1 MARHGARAEGRTA
14 LLNTY
19 LSREAA
25 RRLKH
30 GAPWVRREDIVSME
44 GTPSVGEAVQLRDE
58 DGQVL
63 GLADVDLESSYA
75 VRRLGLPDES
85 AEGLIPRHVRHAFER
100 RARMVDDPRFCRSIN
115 DDGDAL
121 PGLIVDRYDTHLV
134 VQTLTRAMDA
144 RIQEITRALVE
155 VSGAESVLLRNDTT
169 RRRQLGLPIQRPHT
183 LYGNPPRWSR
193 VLELGARFTVD
204 LTYGPGVGYPY
215 DQRELRRFLSRMSQG
230 ARVLDPSCHVGGLFV
245 HAGRMGAR
253 SILAFDSDPDTADLA
268 RENGE
273 ANGLL
278 GRLRVEKGDALT
290 VLRGLRDTFDLVLL
304 DTPEAATPEAFVEQV
319 RLGLRATRHGG
330 YLVIVGYHPPL
341 PPGGFDDLVAEA
353 CDQEGRM
360 GFRFARLGLPP
371 DHPTLVGFPGTDY
384 LSGIALEVS

>member
-1 MARHGARAEGRTA
+1 MARAEGRQA
-14 LLNTY
+14 LVSTY

-25 RRLKH
+25 RKLKH
-30 GAPWVRREDIVSME
+30 GAPWVRREDIVSIE
-44 GTPSVGEAVQLRDE
+44 GTPEVGEAVQLRDE
-58 DGQVL
+58 EGQLL

-75 VRRLGLPDES
+75 VRRLGLPEET

-100 RARMVDDPRFCRSIN
+100 RARMVDDPRFCRVIN

-121 PGLIVDRYDTHLV
+121 PGLIVDRYGPHLV

-144 RIQEITRALVE
+144 RLQEISRALVE
-155 VSGAESVLLRNDTT
+155 VGGAESVLLRNDTA
-169 RRRQLGLPIQRPHT
+169 RRKQLGLPVQRPHA

-215 DQRELRRFLSRMSQG
+215 DQRELRRFVSRLSQG

-245 HAGRMGAR
+245 HAGRHGAR
-253 SILAFDSDPDTADLA
+253 SILAFENDADTADLA

-273 ANGLL
+273 ANGLQ
-278 GRLRVEKGDALT
+278 GRLQVERGDVSSALRE
-290 VLRGLRDTFDLVLL
+290 VQDTFDLVLL
-304 DTPEAATPEAFVEQV
+304 DTPEATSSEGFVEQV
-319 RLGLRATRHGG
+319 RLGLHATRHGG
-330 YLVIVGYHPPL
+330 HLLIIGYHPPL
-341 PPGGFDDLVAEA
+341 PQGRFDDLVAEA
-353 CDQEGRM
+353 CERERRM
-360 GFRFARLGLPP
+360 SFRFARLGLPA

-384 LSGIALEVS
+384 LSAIALEAN

>member
-1 MARHGARAEGRTA
+1 MV
-14 LLNTY
+14 NTY
-19 LSREAA
+19 LSREAV

-44 GTPSVGEAVQLRDE
+44 GTPSLGEAVQLRDE
-58 DGQVL
+58 DGQLL

-75 VRRLGLPDES
+75 VRRLGLPEES
-85 AEGLIPRHVRHAFER
+85 AEGIIPRHVRHAFER
-100 RARMVDDPRFCRSIN
+100 RSRMVDDPRFCRAIN

-155 VSGAESVLLRNDTT
+155 VGGAESVLLRNDTP
-169 RRRQLGLPIQRPHT
+169 RRRQLGLPIQRPHA
-183 LYGNPPRWSR
+183 LYGNPPRWTR

-253 SILAFDSDPDTADLA
+253 SILAFDSDADTADLA

-278 GRLRVEKGDALT
+278 GRLRVEKGDSLT

-304 DTPEAATPEAFVEQV
+304 DTPEASSPDAFIEQV
-319 RLGLRATRHGG
+319 RLGLHATRHGG
-330 YLVIVGYHPPL
+330 YLVIVGYQPPL
-341 PPGGFDDLVAEA
+341 PTGGFDELVAEA

-371 DHPTLVGFPGTDY
+371 DHPTVVGFSGADY
-384 LSGIALEVS
+384 LAGIALEVS

>member
-1 MARHGARAEGRTA
+1 MV
-14 LLNTY
+14 NTY

-44 GTPSVGEAVQLRDE
+44 GTPAVGEAVTLRDE
-58 DGQVL
+58 DGQLL

-75 VRRLGLPDES
+75 VRRLGMPEET

-100 RARMVDDPRFCRSIN
+100 RARLVDDPRFCRVIN

-155 VSGAESVLLRNDTT
+155 VGGAESVLLRNDTP
-169 RRRQLGLPIQRPHT
+169 RRRQLGLPVQRPHAI
-183 LYGNPPRWSR
+183 YGNPPRWTR

-253 SILAFDSDPDTADLA
+253 SILAFDSDADTADLA

-278 GRLRVEKGDALT
+278 GRLRVEKSDALT

-304 DTPEAATPEAFVEQV
+304 DTPEASTPESFIEQV
-319 RLGLRATRHGG
+319 RLGLHATRHGG

-341 PPGGFDDLVAEA
+341 PAGGFDELVAEA

-371 DHPTLVGFPGTDY
+371 DHPTLVGFSGSDY
-384 LSGIALEVS
+384 LSGLALEVS

>member
-1 MARHGARAEGRTA
+1 VARAEGRQA
-14 LLNTY
+14 LVSTF

-25 RRLKH
+25 RKLKH
-30 GAPWVRREDIVSME
+30 GAPWVRREDIVSIE
-44 GTPSVGEAVQLRDE
+44 GTPEAGEAVQLRDE
-58 DGQVL
+58 EGQLL

-75 VRRLGLPDES
+75 VRRLGLPEET

-100 RARMVDDPRFCRSIN
+100 RARMVDDPRFCRVIN

-121 PGLIVDRYDTHLV
+121 PGLIVDRYGPHLV

-144 RIQEITRALVE
+144 RLQEISRALVE
-155 VSGAESVLLRNDTT
+155 VGGAESVLLRNDTA
-169 RRRQLGLPIQRPHT
+169 RRKQLGLPVQRPHA

-215 DQRELRRFLSRMSQG
+215 DQRELRRFVSRLSQG

-245 HAGRMGAR
+245 HAGRHGAR
-253 SILAFDSDPDTADLA
+253 SILAFENDADTADLA

-273 ANGLL
+273 ANGLQ
-278 GRLRVEKGDALT
+278 GRLQVERGDVSSALRE
-290 VLRGLRDTFDLVLL
+290 VQDTFDLVLL
-304 DTPEAATPEAFVEQV
+304 DTPEASSSEGFVEQV

-330 YLVIVGYHPPL
+330 HLLIIGYHPPL
-341 PPGGFDDLVAEA
+341 PQGGFDDLVAEA
-353 CDQEGRM
+353 CERERRM
-360 GFRFARLGLPP
+360 SFRFARLGLPA

-384 LSGIALEVS
+384 LSAIALEAN

>member
-1 MARHGARAEGRTA
+1 MV
-14 LLNTY
+14 NTY

-44 GTPSVGEAVQLRDE
+44 GTPAVGEAVTLRDE
-58 DGQVL
+58 DGQLL

-75 VRRLGLPDES
+75 VRRLGMPEET

-100 RARMVDDPRFCRSIN
+100 RARLVDDPRFCRVIN

-155 VSGAESVLLRNDTT
+155 VGGAESVLLRNDTP
-169 RRRQLGLPIQRPHT
+169 RRRQLGLPVQRPHAI
-183 LYGNPPRWSR
+183 YGNPPRWTR

-215 DQRELRRFLSRMSQG
+215 DQRELRRFLSRMARG

-278 GRLRVEKGDALT
+278 GRLQVQKGDALA
-290 VLRGLRDTFDLVLL
+290 VLRGLHDTFDLVLL
-304 DTPEAATPEAFVEQV
+304 DTPEAATSEAFVEQV

-330 YLVIVGYHPPL
+330 HLIIVGYHPPL
-341 PPGGFDDLVAEA
+341 PAGGFDELVAEA

-384 LSGIALEVS
+384 LSGLALEVS

>member
-1 MARHGARAEGRTA
+1 
-14 LLNTY
+14 
-19 LSREAA
+19 
-25 RRLKH
+25 
-30 GAPWVRREDIVSME
+30 
-44 GTPSVGEAVQLRDE
+44 
-58 DGQVL
+58 
-63 GLADVDLESSYA
+63 
-75 VRRLGLPDES
+75 
-85 AEGLIPRHVRHAFER
+85 
-100 RARMVDDPRFCRSIN
+100 MVDDPRFCRVIN

-134 VQTLTRAMDA
+134 VQTLTRAMDT
-144 RIQEITRALVE
+144 RVQEISRALVE
-155 VSGAESVLLRNDTT
+155 VGGAESVLLRNDTP
-169 RRRQLGLPIQRPHT
+169 RRRQLGLPVQRPHA
-183 LYGNPPRWSR
+183 LYGNPPRWTR

-215 DQRELRRFLSRMSQG
+215 DQRELRRFITRLSQG

-245 HAGRMGAR
+245 HAGRSGAR
-253 SILAFDSDPDTADLA
+253 SILAFDSDADTADLA

-278 GRLRVEKGDALT
+278 GRLQVERGDALT

-304 DTPEAATPEAFVEQV
+304 DTPEAASSESFIEQV
-319 RLGLRATRHGG
+319 RLGLRVTRHGG
-330 YLVIVGYHPPL
+330 YLLIVGYHPPL
-341 PPGGFDDLVAEA
+341 PTGGFDELVAEA

-384 LSGIALEVS
+384 LSGLAIEVS

>member
-1 MARHGARAEGRTA
+1 MV
-14 LLNTY
+14 NTY

-25 RRLKH
+25 RRMKH

-58 DGQVL
+58 DGQPL

-75 VRRLGLPDES
+75 VRRLGMPDETL
-85 AEGLIPRHVRHAFER
+85 EGLIPRHVRHAFER
-100 RARMVDDPRFCRSIN
+100 RARMVDDPRFCRVIN

-134 VQTLTRAMDA
+134 VQTLTRAMDTRA
-144 RIQEITRALVE
+144 QEIARALAE
-155 VSGAESVLLRNDTT
+155 VGGAESVLLRNDTS
-169 RRRQLGLPIQRPHT
+169 RRRQLGLPVQRPHA
-183 LYGNPPRWSR
+183 LYGNPPRWTR

-215 DQRELRRFLSRMSQG
+215 DQRELRRFISRMSQG

-245 HAGRMGAR
+245 HAGRTGAR
-253 SILAFDSDPDTADLA
+253 SILAFDSDADTADLA

-278 GRLRVEKGDALT
+278 GRLQVERGDALA
-290 VLRGLRDTFDLVLL
+290 VLRGLHDTFDLVLL
-304 DTPEAATPEAFVEQV
+304 DTPEATTSEAFVEQV
-319 RLGLRATRHGG
+319 RLGLRVTRHGG
-330 YLVIVGYHPPL
+330 YLLIVGYHPPL
-341 PPGGFDDLVAEA
+341 PPAGFDDLVAEA

>member
-1 MARHGARAEGRTA
+1 VF
-14 LLNTY
+14 NTY

-25 RRLKH
+25 RRLRH

-44 GTPSVGEAVQLRDE
+44 GTPAAGEPVQLRDE
-58 DGQVL
+58 DGKLL
-63 GLADVDLESSYA
+63 GLGDVDLEASYA

-85 AEGLIPRHVRHAFER
+85 VEGLIPRHVRHAFER
-100 RARMVDDPRFCRSIN
+100 RARLVDDPRFCRVIH

-121 PGLIVDRYDTHLV
+121 PGLIVDRYDMHFV

-144 RIQEITRALVE
+144 RLGEITRALVE
-155 VSGAESVLLRNDTT
+155 VGGAASVLLRNDTP
-169 RRRQLGLPIQRPHT
+169 RREQLGLPLQRPHA
-183 LYGNPPRWSR
+183 LQGNPPRWSR

-204 LTYGPGVGYPY
+204 LSYGLGVGYPY
-215 DQRELRRFLSRMSQG
+215 DQRELRRLLARLSYG

-245 HAGRMGAR
+245 HAGLHGAR
-253 SILAFDSDPDTADLA
+253 SILAFDSDADTAELA

-278 GRLRVEKGDALT
+278 GRLRVERGEALA
-290 VLRGLRDTFDLVLL
+290 VLRGLHESFDLVLL
-304 DTPEAATPEAFVEQV
+304 DTPEATSPEVFIEQV

-330 YLVIVGYHPPL
+330 HLLLIGYHPPV
-341 PPGGFDDLVAEA
+341 PSGGDFDELVAEA
-353 CDQEGRM
+353 CEREGRM

-371 DHPTLVGFPGTDY
+371 DHPTLVGSPGLDY
-384 LSGIALEVS
+384 LSAMALEVS

>member
-1 MARHGARAEGRTA
+1 MVY
-14 LLNTY
+14 TY

-58 DGQVL
+58 DGQQL
-63 GLADVDLESSYA
+63 GLADVDLEASYA
-75 VRRLGLPDES
+75 VRRLGMPEES

-100 RARMVDDPRFCRSIN
+100 RARMVDDPRFCRSVN
-115 DDGDAL
+115 DDGDSL
-121 PGLIVDRYDTHLV
+121 PGLIVDRYDTHYV

-144 RIQEITRALVE
+144 RLEEITRALVE
-155 VSGAESVLLRNDTT
+155 VGGAESVLLRNDTS
-169 RRRQLGLPIQRPHT
+169 RRKQLGLPVQRPHT
-183 LYGNPPRWSR
+183 LYGNPPRWTR
-193 VLELGARFTVD
+193 VLEMGARFTVD

-215 DQRELRRFLSRMSQG
+215 DQREMRRFLARLSQG

-245 HAGRMGAR
+245 HAGRHGAR
-253 SILAFDSDPDTADLA
+253 SILAFDSDADTADLA

-278 GRLRVEKGDALT
+278 GRLRVEKADALS
-290 VLRGLRDTFDLVLL
+290 VLRGIHDTFDLVLL
-304 DTPEAATPEAFVEQV
+304 DTPEASSPLAFTEQV

-330 YLVIVGYHPPL
+330 FLLVLGYHPPL
-341 PPGGFDDLVAEA
+341 PLGDFDELVADA
-353 CDQEGRM
+353 CHQEDRM
-360 GFRFARLGLPP
+360 AVRFARLGLPP
-371 DHPTLVGFPGTDY
+371 DHPVLVGFPGTDY

>member
-1 MARHGARAEGRTA
+1 MVS
-14 LLNTY
+14 TY

-25 RRLKH
+25 RKLKH

-44 GTPSVGEAVQLRDE
+44 GTPALGEAVQLLDE
-58 DGQVL
+58 QGQRL

-75 VRRLGLPDES
+75 VRRLGYADET

-100 RARMVDDPRFCRSIN
+100 RALTVDDPRFCRVIN

-121 PGLIVDRYDTHLV
+121 PGLIVDRYDKHLV

-144 RIQEITRALVE
+144 RLQEISRALVE
-155 VSGAESVLLRNDTT
+155 VSGAESVLLRNDGV
-169 RRRQLGLPIQRPHT
+169 RRRQLGLPSQRPHVLHGT
-183 LYGNPPRWSR
+183 PPRWTR

-204 LTYGPGVGYPY
+204 LQYGSGVGYPY
-215 DQRELRRFLSRMSQG
+215 DQREMRRFLARLSQG

-245 HAGRMGAR
+245 HAGRHGAR
-253 SILAFDSDPDTADLA
+253 SILAFDSDADTADLA

-278 GRLRVEKGDALT
+278 GRLRVERGDALD
-290 VLRGLRDTFDLVLL
+290 VLHGMQDTFDLVLL
-304 DTPEAATPEAFVEQV
+304 DTPESSSPETFVEQV

-330 YLVIVGYHPPL
+330 VLLVIGYHPPL
-341 PPGGFDDLVAEA
+341 PMGGFDNLMAEA
-353 CDQEGRM
+353 CEQEERRSVRIA
-360 GFRFARLGLPP
+360 RFGLPP
-371 DHPTLVGFPGTDY
+371 DHPTPVGFSATDY
-384 LSGIALEVS
+384 LSGMAIEAN